1 MKKILFLAATA
12 LLMACSN
19 DSDSVFNG
27 SAVETE
33 VTLTFSP
40 YDMEPMTRAAVSEFA
55 THLDVWLYES
65 GNESAAVH
73 QSSGDAGFGSVSVT
87 LNKTKT
93 YTLYAVAH
101 RCADDATLADGVISF
116 PDDKVTHSFYY
127 TTTFTP
133 SEVSNLACA
142 MQRIVAQFRL
152 EITDDIPDDVAKM
165 QFTIANVF
173 DRWNIGSG
181 GTHQLDRT
189 SSINY
194 NGTSSIFNV
203 YAIVTDV
210 STTQDITVVALNEND
225 QPVQSRLFSA
235 VPLRNGYKTTYQG
248 TFFVDSPLSMTF
260 TASDWNSY
268 DPVEF

>member
-1 MKKILFLAATA
+1 M
-12 LLMACSN
+12 
-19 DSDSVFNG
+19 
-27 SAVETE
+27 
-33 VTLTFSP
+33 
-40 YDMEPMTRAAVSEFA
+40 
-55 THLDVWLYES
+55 
-65 GNESAAVH
+65 
-73 QSSGDAGFGSVSVT
+73 
-87 LNKTKT
+87 NKTKT

-152 EITDDIPDDVAKM
+152 EITDDIPDDVVKM

-210 STTQDITVVALNEND
+210 STTHDITVVALNEND

-260 TASDWNSY
+260 TASDWNAY
-268 DPVEF
+268 DTVEF